1 MINIEQ
7 KQSVITGLEKIAE
20 YFGCSTKTVTRNY
33 QKRLY
38 GKAMKK
44 VGNEY
49 LFNPEKFWM

>member
-20 YFGCSTKTVTRNY
+20 YFGCSTKTVSRNF
-33 QKRLY
+33 QRRLY

-44 VGNEY
+44 VGREY
-49 LFNPEKFWM
+49 YFNPDEFWV

>member
-1 MINIEQ
+1 MNKEGQSPVIN
-7 KQSVITGLEKIAE
+7 GLAKIAE